1 MVSESCIVALDML
14 EVGSIWQGGS
24 KILTMV
30 YSMSSR
36 VSSSMQTASR
46 WSINEYVEA
55 LVY

>member
-14 EVGSIWQGGS
+14 EVGSIRQGGS

-46 WSINEYVEA
+46 WSINEYDGA

>member
-14 EVGSIWQGGS
+14 EVGSIRQGGS

-46 WSINEYVEA
+46 WSINEYDEA